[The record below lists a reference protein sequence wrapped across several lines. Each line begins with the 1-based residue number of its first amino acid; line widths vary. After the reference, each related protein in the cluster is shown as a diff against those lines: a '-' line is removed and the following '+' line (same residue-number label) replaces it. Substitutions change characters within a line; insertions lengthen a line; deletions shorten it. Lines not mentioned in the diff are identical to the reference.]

1 MDETPTTASIAPADP
16 APTASEVRVVIDNAI
31 KVWAEVVKIIADF
44 VATIERFAPV
54 IRKAH
59 RHLSL
64 ATRRRHQD
72 ERRCVAKAGRRER
85 TGWRQSA

>member
-1 MDETPTTASIAPADP
+1 MDETPTMASIAPADL
-16 APTASEVRVVIDNAI
+16 APTADEARAVIDNTI
-31 KVWAEVVKIIADF
+31 KVWAEVIKIIADF
-44 VATIERFAPV
+44 VAAIERFAPV

-64 ATRRRHQD
+64 ADHRRHQD
-72 ERRCVAKAGRRER
+72 ERRCLAKAGRRER